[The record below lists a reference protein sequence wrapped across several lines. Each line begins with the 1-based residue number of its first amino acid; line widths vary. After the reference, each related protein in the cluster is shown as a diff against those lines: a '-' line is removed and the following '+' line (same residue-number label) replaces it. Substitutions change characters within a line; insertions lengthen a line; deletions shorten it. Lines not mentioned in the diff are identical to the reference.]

1 MKFFVDEINQI
12 CDHCLGRIF
21 ANMGH
26 GLTNI
31 ERGRSI
37 RILYA
42 MENGLNINDI
52 YPKRCSVCDDI
63 FKKIEKFSEIAL
75 LSLKDY
81 EFNTFLIGTKNNQE
95 IVE

>member
-52 YPKRCSVCDDI
+52 YTKRFSVCDYI

-95 IVE
+95 IV